1 MSKLSRLSIACACI
15 YVSVVVFSGELSVD
29 AFEFKDDQQAAR
41 YNSLI
46 QEFRCPKCLNT
57 NLAGSDAPIAKD
69 LRRAVHRLINEGKT
83 DQEIREFMRSRYGD
97 FVLYKPR
104 LTPATLMLWFSPL
117 VLLLILALVI
127 LQIANRKSAVVL
139 SAEDRSRIKDLTTE

>member
-1 MSKLSRLSIACACI
+1 MNKLIRLSVACACI
-15 YVSVVVFSGELSVD
+15 YASVVVFSGELSVD

-83 DQEIREFMRSRYGD
+83 DQEIREFMLSRYGD

-117 VLLLILALVI
+117 VLLLVLALVI

-139 SAEDRSRIKDLTTE
+139 SDEDRSRIKDLPTE

>member
-29 AFEFKDDQQAAR
+29 AFEFKDAQQAAR

-83 DQEIREFMRSRYGD
+83 DQEIREFMLSRYGD

-104 LTPATLMLWFSPL
+104 LTPATLMLWFPPC
-117 VLLLILALVI
+117 LL
-127 LQIANRKSAVVL
+127 
-139 SAEDRSRIKDLTTE
+139 